1 MTNQHMDENS
11 SKYSDHISQR
21 ADSVSPVSSS
31 QAFQTENSQQ
41 PQQIRERLQSDTILD
56 FKKSPKPKSKKNEIS
71 SSLEN
76 NTALNMVIN
85 SKKSPKKSNY
95 QNGSSLTQS
104 AKMNNQNSNNNK
116 RKLIETK
123 TENTNNIDDL
133 NKTSQELSYSINT
146 IQSASQNNNAST
158 AHLINH
164 LVSKQQNSQQLQQ
177 QQNQSSLLINPN
189 SNEYMQ
195 QMFYHQA
202 NVFTKNQL
210 FNNLFN
216 INKMT
221 SLLPN
226 LNTPQIQSQ
235 IFNQNN
241 SNISKNTEKLLP
253 KIESGHTNLSK
264 LGLSNQHLEIMNG
277 QMNRQG
283 KCAENNGN
291 LKDVLDLS
299 LPNRSRSSLDLT
311 KIANNSN
318 TVIKREFVMNFSSFK
333 QFLKLI

>member
-1 MTNQHMDENS
+1 MTNQHIDENS
-11 SKYSDHISQR
+11 SKYSDHLSQR

-41 PQQIRERLQSDTILD
+41 PQQSRERLQSDTISD
-56 FKKSPKPKSKKNEIS
+56 FKKSPKSKSKKNEIS
-71 SSLEN
+71 FSLEN
-76 NTALNMVIN
+76 NTALNMVMN
-85 SKKSPKKSNY
+85 SKKSPKKSNC
-95 QNGSSLTQS
+95 QNGSSMTQA
-104 AKMNNQNSNNNK
+104 AKTNTQNSNNNK
-116 RKLIETK
+116 RKLIDTK

-133 NKTSQELSYSINT
+133 NKTPQEMSYSINNL
-146 IQSASQNNNAST
+146 QSASQNNAST

-164 LVSKQQNSQQLQQ
+164 LVSKQQNSQQQQQ

-195 QMFYHQA
+195 QVFYQA
-202 NVFTKNQL
+202 NVFKNNQL

-226 LNTPQIQSQ
+226 LNATPIQSQ

-253 KIESGHTNLSK
+253 KIDGAHTNLSK

-277 QMNRQG
+277 QVSRQG
-283 KCAENNGN
+283 KCAESNGN

-311 KIANNSN
+311 KIVNNSN
-318 TVIKREFVMNFSSFK
+318 TVIKRK
-333 QFLKLI
+333 LILKLEIEIFFIFLN